1 MISRTQ
7 YISSAKSEKVVRR
20 TNLITFP
27 SSLKKHKQTNKKTN
41 TTKNHYKLLLV
52 DTQRHNYKF
61 ALNCHCLGACNAA
74 MLTSYIGETS

>member
-20 TNLITFP
+20 KNSINFP
-27 SSLKKHKQTNKKTN
+27 SSLKNTDKQTKKKN
-41 TTKNHYKLLLV
+41 TKKNHCKLLLV

-61 ALNCHCLGACNAA
+61 VLNCHCLGACNAA